1 MKKILLS
8 LSVAMLTVGMLT
20 GCGEKAD
27 ENKTP
32 EQIKSEVAGWDAARI
47 EKQVAVYKKAIEEKS
62 RELAKV
68 MDQIKEIPLQEQLG
82 EKAGDLRAQADKIGK
97 SLDKLKDNMAAY
109 VDGLKAK
116 NK

>member
-1 MKKILLS
+1 MKKVTLS
-8 LSVAMLTVGMLT
+8 LFGAMLAVGMLT

-32 EQIKSEVAGWDAARI
+32 EQIKSEVASWDAAKI
-47 EKQVAVYKKAIEEKS
+47 YKKAIEEKS
-62 RELAKV
+62 KELAKV

-82 EKAGDLRAQADKIGK
+82 EKAKDLRAQADEIGK
-97 SLDKLKDNMAAY
+97 SLGKLKDNMAAY

>member
-1 MKKILLS
+1 MKKVTLS
-8 LSVAMLTVGMLT
+8 LFGAMLAVGMLT
-20 GCGEKAD
+20 GCGERAD

-32 EQIKSEVAGWDAARI
+32 EQIKSEVASWDAARI
-47 EKQVAVYKKAIEEKS
+47 EKQIEVYKKAIEEKS
-62 RELAKV
+62 KELAKV

-82 EKAGDLRAQADKIGK
+82 EKAKDLRAQADEIGK
-97 SLDKLKDNMAAY
+97 SLGKLKDNMAAY

>member
-1 MKKILLS
+1 MKKMIALL
-8 LSVAMLTVGMLT
+8 LAALMICAMFT

-32 EQIKSEVAGWDAARI
+32 EQIKSEVASWDAARI
-47 EKQVAVYKKAIEEKS
+47 EKQIEVYKKAIEEKS
-62 RELAKV
+62 KELAKV

-82 EKAGDLRAQADKIGK
+82 EKAKDLRAQADEIGK
-97 SLDKLKDNMAAY
+97 SLGKLKDNMAAY